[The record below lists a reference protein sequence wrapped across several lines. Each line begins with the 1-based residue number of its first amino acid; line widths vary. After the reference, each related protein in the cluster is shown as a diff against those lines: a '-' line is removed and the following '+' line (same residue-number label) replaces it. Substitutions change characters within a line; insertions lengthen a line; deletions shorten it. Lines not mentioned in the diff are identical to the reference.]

1 MVASAEKVSIDVPEL
16 LTARERTRD
25 TLFTALMWLV
35 YVYLWVPLLSF
46 AAWALGFELAYD
58 VMIRS
63 GGAKTLRPALL
74 AYLSILGLIVA
85 VVVLWSLINRARFH
99 NAARRKSVPAIGD
112 EQMAAWFGIAMTALA
127 ELRASKR
134 AAIDFDAEGR
144 PLIRGLGNEL
154 GAAVEAIL
162 GSEP

>member
-1 MVASAEKVSIDVPEL
+1 MVANAEKVAIDVPEL

-58 VMIRS
+58 VMVRS
-63 GGAKTLRPALL
+63 GGAKSLWPALL
-74 AYLSILGLIVA
+74 AYLSILGVIVA
-85 VVVLWSLINRARFH
+85 VVVLWSLTNRARFH

-112 EQMAAWFGIAMTALA
+112 EQMAAWFGVAMTTLA
-127 ELRASKR
+127 ELRTSKR
-134 AAIDFDAEGR
+134 TIIDFDADGR
-144 PLIRGLGNEL
+144 PLIRDSGNEL
-154 GAAVEAIL
+154 GAAVQAL
-162 GSEP
+162 LDGAP